1 MNSLVAVFSIFLMG
15 GASVWGQVVEQVPP
29 IKANCCLATAAQ
41 ALADQLQDW
50 NQLGR
55 YAADNEAVA
64 AGGAEAGRVVFL
76 GDSITSKDERWR
88 CRFLASL
95 T

>member
-1 MNSLVAVFSIFLMG
+1 MG

-64 AGGAEAGRVVFL
+64 AGGEEAGRVVFL